1 MIANSLHYLV
11 QHNLKI
17 TDNFFTQKKVL
28 QFKNRYNQ
36 DERKNSK
43 PSQYNKKQN
52 KKNQF
57 INKIS
62 FKIITYQIFNAG

>member
-52 KKNQF
+52 KKN
-57 INKIS
+57 
-62 FKIITYQIFNAG
+62 